1 MLEQRAPDTRDALD
15 TVRDIK
21 MSDIKQL
28 LRPGSIV
35 NTVNTNNNDNNDTVS
50 ELSYIHW
57 SFVKK
62 YIKF

>member
-1 MLEQRAPDTRDALD
+1 MLEQRAPDTRDTALD

-50 ELSYIHW
+50 ELSTGLL
-57 SFVKK
+57 
-62 YIKF
+62 

>member
-21 MSDIKQL
+21 MSVIKQL

-50 ELSYIHW
+50 ELSTGLL
-57 SFVKK
+57 
-62 YIKF
+62 